1 MAPSLNLPDWTRS
14 YTALCA
20 ALRSDWESAG
30 TDAARAALQRILDYP
45 KVKASLSPLLPDGC
59 SDRRQSRVAD
69 FLHTA
74 ACAID
79 APSEKVQTERKRTY
93 TGRLTCA
100 ARLAEKGR
108 YHKAEKERERDQLFG
123 GPPPLER
130 SSTVEKTRMRYARA
144 TLCHATTSLL
154 GEPPYALLATL
165 LNAVFKPD
173 KSVTP
178 DSVRKFWEAE
188 RQRLDRK

>member
-1 MAPSLNLPDWTRS
+1 MH
-14 YTALCA
+14 A
-20 ALRSDWESAG
+20 ALPGQWESAG
-30 TDAARAALQRILDYP
+30 TGAARAALQRILDYP

-59 SDRRQSRVAD
+59 SDKRQQWVAD
-69 FLHTA
+69 FLRIA
-74 ACAID
+74 ACAVD
-79 APSEKVQTERKRTY
+79 SPSEQVQAEREHAYKVAS
-93 TGRLTCA
+93 TCA
-100 ARLAEKGR
+100 AKLAEKGR

-130 SSTVEKTRMRYARA
+130 SITVEKTRMRYARA
-144 TLCHATTSLL
+144 ALCHATAGLL